1 MWLRILVYYIRFIHI
16 NGSGQIPIFQVTGNT
31 PLMYAAMENRTVL
44 IERMIEMGCDIHA
57 KNKEHYTTLHLASMY
72 SREDTVKL
80 LLSKKADPS
89 VSGGVRIRISNH
101 FWKTKK
107 TIFENHNW
115 WLIDFQ
121 SRYAL
126 SNKKWFKFKVIIQK
140 CFFCTFFQPKN
151 QSCVHL
157 VCSRPTSHALQI
169 LRALLSGSPKDIRL
183 RKDLVSAFLSKKPCK
198 P

>member
-1 MWLRILVYYIRFIHI
+1 MATYFGLLYQIHSYKRFRT
-16 NGSGQIPIFQVTGNT
+16 NVFQVTGNT

-101 FWKTKK
+101 F
-107 TIFENHNW
+107 
-115 WLIDFQ
+115 
-121 SRYAL
+121 
-126 SNKKWFKFKVIIQK
+126 
-140 CFFCTFFQPKN
+140 
-151 QSCVHL
+151 
-157 VCSRPTSHALQI
+157 
-169 LRALLSGSPKDIRL
+169 
-183 RKDLVSAFLSKKPCK
+183 
-198 P
+198 